1 MLPPKSFGI
10 VVSFKV
16 PTRLLEV
23 SGEQSSDIIGIVKD
37 IIIVH

>member
-16 PTRLLEV
+16 LTRLLEGR
-23 SGEQSSDIIGIVKD
+23 GEQLSDIIGIVKD